1 MHTDAHKYQNYR
13 SPKDPKR
20 VKNLHRSV
28 TVRGLGLDD
37 GFMLF
42 FVERTKMGAI
52 ICARLVSYTGHWW
65 LAAHELRGDS
75 MVKMP
80 RKVMRYSPYAG
91 KHTEHTVE
99 RVKKRRASELKWG
112 QRRFRRVTSGYR
124 GFPRPKPSGEKPT
137 KRVNLVYRCTETGKA
152 HSPKGKRARKFELV
166 DN

>member
-1 MHTDAHKYQNYR
+1 MRILVILHHKGPMFQ
-13 SPKDPKR
+13 
-20 VKNLHRSV
+20 
-28 TVRGLGLDD
+28 
-37 GFMLF
+37 F
-42 FVERTKMGAI
+42 EI
-52 ICARLVSYTGHWW
+52 ARLIHIWAIGGSPRTSCGV
-65 LAAHELRGDS
+65 DS

-80 RKVMRYSPYAG
+80 RKIMRYSPFAG

-112 QRRFRRVTSGYR
+112 QRRFRRVTAGYR

-137 KRVNLVYRCTETGKA
+137 KRVNLIYRCTETGKA